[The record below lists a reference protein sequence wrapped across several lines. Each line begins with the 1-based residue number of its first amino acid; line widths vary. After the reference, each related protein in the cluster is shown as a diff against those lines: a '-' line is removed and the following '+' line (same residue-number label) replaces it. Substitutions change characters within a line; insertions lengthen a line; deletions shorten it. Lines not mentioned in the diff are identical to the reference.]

1 MIFIFCQNEQR
12 RHNLCRR
19 CFCCGGLPADSLEGL
34 SLVSTLSGLCAVC
47 ALCRGSDVMVEVSL
61 AMVEKE
67 GQWLLQLRDDLDWIV
82 APGCWGLFGGHLEPG
97 ESPEEALRREL
108 LEEISWRA
116 GTVHYR
122 FAHRNAE
129 RVLHFFTATLLDPL
143 DSLCLREGQD
153 VVLAS
158 PEDLR
163 KGSVWSPALRQFRP
177 LAPSLQLALAHL
189 WGSP

>member
-1 MIFIFCQNEQR
+1 
-12 RHNLCRR
+12 
-19 CFCCGGLPADSLEGL
+19 
-34 SLVSTLSGLCAVC
+34 
-47 ALCRGSDVMVEVSL
+47 MVEVSL

-108 LEEISWRA
+108 LEEISWQA
-116 GTVHYR
+116 GPVHYR
-122 FAHRNAE
+122 FEHRNAE
-129 RVLHFFTATLLDPL
+129 RVLHFFYATLQEPL

-158 PEDLR
+158 PADLR
-163 KGSVWSPALRQFRP
+163 KGWIWSPALRQFRP
-177 LAPSLQLALAHL
+177 LAPSLQLAVTHFCT
-189 WGSP
+189 SP